1 MRDFFEAILEIFG
14 SLFGG
19 AIGIALAIGLMIFVF
34 IFGFPLT
41 LILIG
46 KILEFI
52 GSII

>member
-1 MRDFFEAILEIFG
+1 MRDFLEGILAIFG

-19 AIGIALAIGLMIFVF
+19 AIGIAIAIGLMIFVF
-34 IFGFPLT
+34 IFGIPLT

-52 GSII
+52 GGII